1 MATIKYVVFAHH
13 RREDGA
19 INVKLRITQ
28 HRKVRYIST
37 GVMVMPDELTRG
49 MKIKSRLKTEIL
61 DRKVHEAY
69 KKLETVPF
77 PDALDVD
84 SVVAVL
90 QRSQVDG
97 GFLDFHDYV
106 EKLAARKEALGQ
118 KGTAANYRT
127 MSNRYRAFHPGRET
141 ITYIDVNRLRAFE
154 SWLRNDG
161 VGERG
166 VSLYMG
172 LIRSTFN
179 EAMREFNDESR
190 GIMPIPGSPFDRGR
204 YRVPREPQPAKRSVD
219 AKIIAAVAALPDTGI
234 SRVDQAR
241 DIFML
246 SFYLMGMNAADLYDC
261 QQYEKGRITYNRC
274 KTRTRR
280 SDQALMSVLV
290 PREALPIIERY
301 RGRHRLFNFYERYSS
316 VNNLNH
322 AINIGLRTVAK
333 AVSVPSLTLY
343 AARHSWATI
352 ATNDCGVDKYT
363 VHECLNHV
371 DEAMAI
377 TDRYIQKDWSRQ
389 DKANRKVLDYV
400 RTCLHA
406 V

>member
-49 MKIKSRLKTEIL
+49 LKIKSRLKTEIL
-61 DRKVHEAY
+61 DRKVHDAY
-69 KKLETVPF
+69 KKLEVVPF

-84 SVVAVL
+84 GVVAVL
-90 QRSQVDG
+90 QRSQAEG
-97 GFLDFHDYV
+97 GFLDFHEYV

-127 MSNRYRAFHPGRET
+127 MSNRYMAFHPGRET
-141 ITYIDVNRLRAFE
+141 LTYIDVNRLRAFE
-154 SWLRNDG
+154 AWLRKDG
-161 VGERG
+161 VGDRG

-172 LIRSTFN
+172 LIRATFN

-190 GIMPIPGSPFDRGR
+190 GILPIPGSPFDRGR

-219 AKIIAAVAALPDTGI
+219 AKTIAAVATLPDTGI
-234 SRVDQAR
+234 SRIDQAR

-261 QQYEKGRITYNRC
+261 EIYRDGRIIYNRC

-290 PREALPIIERY
+290 PREALPIMEHY
-301 RGRHRLFNFYERYSS
+301 RGRHRLFNFSERYSS

-322 AINIGLRTVAK
+322 AINIGLKAVAK
-333 AVSVPSLTLY
+333 AVGVQKLTLY

-371 DEAMAI
+371 DEAMAV
-377 TDRYIQKDWSRQ
+377 TDRYIKKDWSRL
-389 DKANRKVLDYV
+389 DEANRKVLDYV
-400 RTCLHA
+400 RKCLPA